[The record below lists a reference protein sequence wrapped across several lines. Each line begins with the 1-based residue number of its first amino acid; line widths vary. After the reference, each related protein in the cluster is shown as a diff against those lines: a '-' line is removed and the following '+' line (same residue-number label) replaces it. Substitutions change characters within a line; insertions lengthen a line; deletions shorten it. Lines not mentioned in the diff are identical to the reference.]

1 MVLPTA
7 DEVLNDSLG
16 LSTAQAR
23 QRLLED
29 GWEIILRRADG
40 GHFVYLE
47 RVEDDTLHIIDTW
60 DGKRKMHAAS
70 AYRGIRAAHVR
81 AHR

>member
-1 MVLPTA
+1 REL
-7 DEVLNDSLG
+7 
-16 LSTAQAR
+16 

-60 DGKRKMHAAS
+60 DGKRKAHAAS
-70 AYRGIRAAHVR
+70 AYRGVRAAHVR